1 MKYVLGCGI
10 LAYTIVMSV
19 PIYAT
24 VYEINIQP
32 QWMKL
37 DADDEK
43 AQLFGGSW
51 ILAGDI
57 IFKNKSSNVIK
68 LDAFDLQ
75 WQGAPLAQLSATLFK
90 KDEHDQIMPIQE
102 HVISDGY
109 WSQKEQTLKFRFDQK
124 YALSALNKFYLVF
137 TVPEDIEDTLKNGTF
152 SLNKRHLPYQY
163 QRALRNKPLNLSY
176 STISPNV
183 RSQTTA

>member
-1 MKYVLGCGI
+1 MKYVIGCGI
-10 LAYTIVMSV
+10 LAYTIAMSF
-19 PIYAT
+19 PLGAT
-24 VYEINIQP
+24 VYEIHINP
-32 QWMKL
+32 QWVKL
-37 DADDEK
+37 DTDSEK
-43 AQLFGGSW
+43 AERFGGSW

-57 IFKNKSSNVIK
+57 VFKNKSPNVIK

-75 WQGAPLAQLSATLFK
+75 WQGAPLEHLSATLFK

-137 TVPEDIEDTLKNGTF
+137 TVPKDIEDTLKTGTF

-163 QRALRNKPLNLSY
+163 QRALRNKSLNLSY
-176 STISPNV
+176 ATISPNA
-183 RSQTTA
+183 RLCTTA